1 MPPRLPTTLLLL
13 PLLHPAAPRLVVDT
27 WDSLRLPGGDWDH
40 ARVVEEADLVN
51 ITERPSEACP
61 GTTEELMLFE
71 VFTKEEGSS
80 EISHLLEVVKLI
92 DITTDTMQVRNALE
106 PWWVG
111 SVMIR

>member
-1 MPPRLPTTLLLL
+1 MSARLPTTLLLL
-13 PLLHPAAPRLVVDT
+13 LLLHPAAPRLVVDT

-40 ARVVEEADLVN
+40 ARGVEEADLVN

-71 VFTKEEGSS
+71 VFTKEEDS